1 MEHIELPSPIEEL
14 TLTESPVPGWL
25 NDAAAIYKQ
34 RNLIYGDSYKK
45 FGKVMFVL
53 FPDGVSAKG
62 EDDLNRLGVLNM
74 IVSKLMRY
82 ANNFSMGGHDDS
94 LDDIA
99 VYAMMLKELDQLCR
113 KSGS

>member
-1 MEHIELPSPIEEL
+1 MERIEPLPSIARVTPA
-14 TLTESPVPGWL
+14 ESPVPGYL
-25 NDAAAIYKQ
+25 NDAAKIYKQ

-53 FPDGVSAKG
+53 FPDGVNAKG

-82 ANNFSMGGHDDS
+82 ANNFSKGGHDDS

-99 VYAMMLKELDQLCR
+99 VYAMMLKELDQLCLN
-113 KSGS
+113 SGT

>member
-1 MEHIELPSPIEEL
+1 MERIELPPLIEDL
-14 TLTESPVPGWL
+14 KLAESPVPGYL
-25 NDAAAIYKQ
+25 NDAAKIYKQ

-45 FGKVMFVL
+45 FGKLMFAL
-53 FPDGVSAKG
+53 FPDGVNCKG

-82 ANNFSMGGHDDS
+82 ANNFSRGGHDDS

-99 VYAMMLKELDQLCR
+99 VYVMMLKELDQIHL
-113 KSGS
+113 KSKS